1 VRPEKIPRLAHLQ
14 AGSYL
19 IETEVVMFGEIAL
32 VLSLALTGEA
42 PAAEAKA
49 PAKAEA
55 AAPKADAKK
64 EAQPKKEAKKAEKEP
79 VFKLTSAEK
88 NLLDMT
94 NKERVARGLPP
105 FEIDV
110 TLVES
115 AREHANWMATRRI
128 MQHTWKPVGENIAQ
142 GQADSASAIRTWM
155 NSPPHRANMLSRGW
169 TKVGAAGY
177 TSPEGR
183 IYWCLQFLR

>member
-1 VRPEKIPRLAHLQ
+1 ML
-14 AGSYL
+14 
-19 IETEVVMFGEIAL
+19 GEIAL
-32 VLSLALTGEA
+32 VLSLALAGDE
-42 PAAEAKA
+42 PAAKAKA

-64 EAQPKKEAKKAEKEP
+64 EAQPNKAAENAEKEP
-79 VFKLTSAEK
+79 VFKLTAAEQ

-105 FEIDV
+105 FEIDES
-110 TLVES
+110 LVQS
-115 AREHANWMATRRI
+115 ARDHANWMASRRI
-128 MQHTWKPVGENIAQ
+128 MQHTRKPVGENIAQ
-142 GQADSASAIRTWM
+142 GQATSDSAIRTWM

-169 TKVGAAGY
+169 TKIGAAGY

>member
-1 VRPEKIPRLAHLQ
+1 ML
-14 AGSYL
+14 
-19 IETEVVMFGEIAL
+19 GEIAL
-32 VLSLALTGEA
+32 VMSLALAGDA

-55 AAPKADAKK
+55 AAPKAAAKPK
-64 EAQPKKEAKKAEKEP
+64 AQPKKDEEKTEKEP
-79 VFKLTSAEK
+79 VFKLTAAEQ

-105 FEIDV
+105 FEID
-110 TLVES
+110 TSLVQS
-115 AREHANWMATRRI
+115 ARDHANWMASRRI
-128 MQHTWKPVGENIAQ
+128 MQHTWKAVGENIAQ
-142 GQADSASAIRTWM
+142 GQPDSASAIRTWM

-169 TKVGAAGY
+169 TKIGAAGY